1 MKGERKTER
10 EWEGKNVTSDQS
22 FVAKSTINHTYFFLR
37 VEAKDFN
44 QASKTSIFP
53 FIQNWRK
60 IQKATNRLKI
70 DLVAVFRLFK
80 AADIF
85 FAS

>member
-1 MKGERKTER
+1 MGRERQR
-10 EWEGKNVTSDQS
+10 ENKKGKNVTSDQS
-22 FVAKSTINHTYFFLR
+22 FVAKTTINQTYFFLR